1 MALIT
6 IDKLYDLTLA
16 QLVRMKLES
25 ENIPVHLGS
34 EGFASLFGVQSSY
47 SSVRVQ
53 VPAEYENRA
62 RRILAALY
70 DDLGE
75 RTPSADEKT

>member
-25 ENIPVHLGS
+25 EAIPVHLGS

-53 VPAEYENRA
+53 VPAEYEQQA
-62 RRILAALY
+62 RKIIDALY
-70 DDLGE
+70 EDLGE
-75 RTPSADEKT
+75 RKPHAED

>member
-6 IDKLYDLTLA
+6 IDKVYDLTLA

-25 ENIPVHLGS
+25 DNIPVHLGS

-47 SSVRVQ
+47 SSVRIQ
-53 VPAEYENRA
+53 VPAEYETRA
-62 RRILAALY
+62 RRIVDDLY
-70 DDLGE
+70 QDLGE
-75 RTPSADEKT
+75 NAPPADETT